1 MTLRHFRIFVAVYRE
16 MSITKAAEKLYMA
29 QPSVSLAVRELEE
42 HYQARLFN
50 RINRRIFPT
59 EKGTALYGYARQ
71 IIELAEETEG
81 VMRTS
86 SAPSKLH
93 IGSSITIGNTVLPQV
108 IKKFQEK
115 YRECE
120 VQVTIQNSRNIVQA
134 VVKNEQDVGLVED
147 KAGSS
152 QLEEVPFCSDEF
164 SFVCGEKHPLTA
176 KQKVTLEEIAEYPFF
191 MREAGSASR
200 EAFDNFM
207 KIRQIKYR
215 ILWESMS
222 NQALIH
228 GIKNLDGISV
238 LPKRILREEIKKGTV
253 KLLPVYPEEF
263 NRQFSLIY
271 HKRKKM
277 PEAFQYL
284 IEILMEQ
291 E

>member
-134 VVKNEQDVGLVED
+134 VVKNEQDIGLVED

-191 MREAGSASR
+191 YERGGER
-200 EAFDNFM
+200 
-207 KIRQIKYR
+207 KQR
-215 ILWESMS
+215 
-222 NQALIH
+222 
-228 GIKNLDGISV
+228 SV
-238 LPKRILREEIKKGTV
+238 
-253 KLLPVYPEEF
+253 
-263 NRQFSLIY
+263 
-271 HKRKKM
+271 
-277 PEAFQYL
+277 
-284 IEILMEQ
+284 
-291 E
+291 

>member
-1 MTLRHFRIFVAVYRE
+1 MTLRHFRIFVAAYRE

-71 IIELAEETEG
+71 IIELEEETEG

-93 IGSSITIGNTVLPQV
+93 IGSSITIGNTILPQV

-134 VVKNEQDVGLVED
+134 VVKNEQDIGLVED

-164 SFVCGEKHPLTA
+164 SFVCGENHPLTA

-238 LPKRILREEIKKGTV
+238 LPKRILREEIKKGRLSSFLFIQRSLTASF
-253 KLLPVYPEEF
+253 LLF
-263 NRQFSLIY
+263 TIRGRKCRKHFSI
-271 HKRKKM
+271 
-277 PEAFQYL
+277 
-284 IEILMEQ
+284 
-291 E
+291 

>member
-1 MTLRHFRIFVAVYRE
+1 MTLRHFRIFAAVYRE
-16 MSITKAAEKLYMA
+16 MSITKAAQKLYMA
-29 QPSVSLAVRELEE
+29 QPSVSLAIRELEE
-42 HYQARLFN
+42 HYQVRLFN

-59 EKGTALYGYARQ
+59 EKGTALYEYARQ
-71 IIELAEETEG
+71 ITEMTEETER
-81 VMRTS
+81 VMRA
-86 SAPSKLH
+86 SAAPLKLH
-93 IGSSITIGNTVLPQV
+93 IGSSITIGNTILPRV

-120 VQVTIQNSRNIVQA
+120 IQVTIQNSRNIVQA
-134 VVKNEQDVGLVED
+134 VVKNEQDIGLVED

-164 SFVCGEKHPLTA
+164 SFVCGKNHPLA
-176 KQKVTLEEIAEYPFF
+176 SGAEVTLEEIAEYPFF
-191 MREAGSASR
+191 MREQGSASR
-200 EAFDNFM
+200 EAFDSFM
-207 KIRQIKYR
+207 KIRQLKYR
-215 ILWESMS
+215 ILWESTS

-238 LPKRILREEIKKGTV
+238 LPKRILQEEIKKETV
-253 KLLPVYPEEF
+253 TLLPVYPKEF